1 MTDQSIDSIAD
12 TEYGDIASEDDD
24 LQRIYIY
31 ALEQVSPPS
40 TERARLAT
48 GLDYSAFDKAVA
60 GLVSLRLVNTDRL
73 AAGELVPVAP
83 DSARLSLLM
92 PITRA
97 LEQHQRK
104 VDAIRGIYARLIP
117 LYQESAVHRNL
128 GMSVVTEASDI
139 ADLIA
144 QLSSA
149 CTSEIL
155 ASRPGGAGSRT
166 VLVGPLENPG
176 SLLDRGVR
184 IRALYQHAGRYDS
197 ATVAQVA
204 RLANLGVRVCT
215 TSDKHV
221 RALIFDRDAVVLER
235 QAPLRGAVLIRDC
248 SVVHAF
254 RESFDHVWSEAVAF
268 GQEYDRATVHRLS
281 EDVKTMI
288 VGLLIEGVED
298 KIIAR
303 RLGMSLRTCQRH
315 IYEIMN
321 RLGARNRLQAGYL
334 IRQHGY
340 DQAVRSAPSNG
351 ASPQPCE
358 ACR

>member
-12 TEYGDIASEDDD
+12 TAYPDIALEDED
-24 LQRIYIY
+24 LQRVYVY

-48 GLDYSAFDKAVA
+48 GLDYSAFEKAVA
-60 GLVSLRLVNTDRL
+60 RLASLRLVNTDRL
-73 AAGELVPVAP
+73 AADELVPVAP

-92 PITRA
+92 PITRE

-104 VDAIRGIYARLIP
+104 VDVIREIYAKLTP
-117 LYQESAVHRNL
+117 LYQESAVHRDL
-128 GMSVVTEASDI
+128 GVSVVPEASDI
-139 ADLIA
+139 HDLIA

-149 CTSEIL
+149 CTGEVL

-166 VLVGPLENPG
+166 VLAGPLENPG
-176 SLLDRGVR
+176 SLLDRGVQ

-204 RLANLGVRVCT
+204 RLTDLGVRVRT
-215 TSDKHV
+215 TCDEHA

-248 SVVHAF
+248 SLVHAF
-254 RESFDHVWSEAVAF
+254 WQSFDHVWSEAVAF
-268 GQEYDRATVHRLS
+268 GPEYDRATIRRLS
-281 EDVKTMI
+281 EDVKTVI
-288 VGLLIEGVED
+288 VRLLIEGVDD

-303 RLGMSLRTCQRH
+303 RLGISLRTCQRH

-340 DQAVRSAPSNG
+340 DRAGHDAPS
-351 ASPQPCE
+351 S
-358 ACR
+358 

>member
-1 MTDQSIDSIAD
+1 VTDQSIDSIAE
-12 TEYGDIASEDDD
+12 TAYHISPEDDD
-24 LQRIYIY
+24 LQRIYVY

-48 GLDYSAFDKAVA
+48 ELDHSAFEKAVA
-60 GLVSLRLVNTDRL
+60 RLVSLRLVNTDRL

-92 PITRA
+92 PITRS

-104 VDAIRGIYARLIP
+104 VDVIREIYAKLTL
-117 LYQESAVHRNL
+117 LYQESAVQRNL
-128 GMSVVTEASDI
+128 GVSVVTEASDI
-139 ADLIA
+139 QDLIA

-149 CTSEIL
+149 CTNEML
-155 ASRPGGAGSRT
+155 ASRPGGIGSRT

-176 SLLDRGVR
+176 SLVDRGVQ

-204 RLANLGVRVCT
+204 RLANLGVSVRT
-215 TSDKHV
+215 TCDEHV

-248 SVVHAF
+248 SVVHAL
-254 RESFDHVWSEAVAF
+254 RESFDHVWSEAITF
-268 GQEYDRATVHRLS
+268 GLEYDQATIRRLS

-288 VGLLIEGVED
+288 VRLLIKGLDD

-303 RLGMSLRTCQRH
+303 RLGISLRTCQRH

-321 RLGARNRLQAGYL
+321 RLGARSRLQAGYM

-340 DQAVRSAPSNG
+340 DRADHAAPSNE
-351 ASPQPCE
+351 ASPQPSK
-358 ACR
+358 ARR